1 MDNALLVVMYSIRLL
16 VLVVVI
22 QLHLITKVLVV
33 FPILNVRSVNI
44 ITDKM
49 FALAALQIVHN
60 AVTLLVH
67 VLYVVLVIV

>member
-1 MDNALLVVMYSIRLL
+1 MVTYLIRQLVPA
-16 VLVVVI
+16 VVI

-33 FPILNVRSVNI
+33 FPILNVRSVNL

-49 FALAALQIVHN
+49 YALAALLIVPN

-67 VLYVVLVIV
+67 VLSVILAIV